1 MHRLLALGSV
11 LFFAGCAS
19 NSGIVEMGGG
29 SYFVSRQ
36 AGSGFEGLGTL
47 KAAALK
53 EAAAICSPLE
63 KSVVI
68 LSEKQSE
75 PPYIV
80 GNFPRVDLTF
90 RCD

>member
-1 MHRLLALGSV
+1 MHRLLALGFV
-11 LFFAGCAS
+11 LLFVSCAS
-19 NSGIVEMGGG
+19 NAGVIEMGGG

-53 EAAAICSPLE
+53 EAAAICSPLQ
-63 KSVVI
+63 KSVAI
-68 LSEKQSE
+68 LSENQSE

-90 RCD
+90 RCA